1 LREME
6 KVAFV
11 FPGQGSQYVGM
22 GRDLYETY
30 PEAKAVFDEA
40 DRILGFPLSKL
51 CFEGLPAELD
61 DTINTQP
68 AIFTMSVACFKVLGT
83 RYKEQGKDRENLEPG
98 TLNLEPAFVAGHS
111 LGEYTAL
118 VAAGALDFA
127 DGLRLVRE
135 RGRVMKEAGELN
147 PGAMAAVIGL
157 DAQTLEG
164 ICQEASIQ
172 FPASRVQIANYNSPG
187 QVVISGHKEALE
199 RALELAR
206 ERGARRIIPLAVS
219 IAAHSSLMQP
229 AADAFADTVAQ
240 VDFRGPCVLVV
251 ANVTAAPIPS
261 VTLRTSTTVEGI
273 REELVKQLTS
283 TVRWVESVQYM
294 IAQGVTTFVEIG
306 PKDVLTGLIRRID
319 KSVQTVNVGDVAGI
333 EACIELT

>member
-1 LREME
+1 ME

-30 PEAKAVFDEA
+30 PEAKALFDEA
-40 DRILGFPLSKL
+40 NGILGFPTSKL
-51 CFEGLPAELD
+51 CFEGPEEALN

-68 AIFTMSVACFKVLGT
+68 AVFAMSVAC
-83 RYKEQGKDRENLEPG
+83 LEA
-98 TLNLEPAFVAGHS
+98 LRLRSPANPLFVAGHS
-111 LGEYTAL
+111 MGEYTAL
-118 VAAGALDFA
+118 VAAGALGFA

-147 PGAMAAVIGL
+147 PGAMAAIIGL
-157 DAQTLEG
+157 DPETLEG

-172 FPASRVQIANYNSPG
+172 FPASTVQIANYNSPG
-187 QVVISGHKEALE
+187 QVVISGHRESLE

-206 ERGARRIIPLAVS
+206 ERGARRVIPLTVS
-219 IAAHSSLMQP
+219 IASHSPLMRP
-229 AADAFADTVAQ
+229 AAEAFTDIVAE
-240 VDFRGPCVLVV
+240 VDFHQPRVPVV
-251 ANVTAAPIPS
+251 ANVTAAPI
-261 VTLRTSTTVEGI
+261 TTVAEI
-273 REELVKQLTS
+273 EDELVKQLTS
-283 TVRWVESVQYM
+283 TVRWVESVQYI

-319 KSVQTVNVGDVAGI
+319 KNVRKVNVGDVVGI
-333 EACIELT
+333 EACVELLKPT